1 MYSRSAYWL
10 FVLLVFGQTALQAQS
25 SLPLA
30 EKPYVS
36 EVWVSDQGDGICL
49 RDYNLSIDAGNVI
62 VRYMRFRM
70 GDEARQ
76 QDDALTCL
84 RRKNIIIDHCSMSW
98 STDECASTYDTE
110 NVSMQWCLIAESLNK
125 SVHQKGAHGY
135 GGIWG
140 GNNASF
146 HHNLLAHHTSR
157 NPRFC
162 GSRYHHHAEREVVDF
177 RNNVIFNWGH
187 NSAYGGEQGNYNMV
201 NNYYKAGPA
210 TLKNVRNRIVNPS
223 FAGRQILCGWQL
235 RRRIPG
241 NQPGQLGGRRAMR
254 SA

>member
-84 RRKNIIIDHCSMSW
+84 RHKNIIIDHCSMSW

-241 NQPGQLGGRRAMR
+241 NQPGQLGGRRTMR